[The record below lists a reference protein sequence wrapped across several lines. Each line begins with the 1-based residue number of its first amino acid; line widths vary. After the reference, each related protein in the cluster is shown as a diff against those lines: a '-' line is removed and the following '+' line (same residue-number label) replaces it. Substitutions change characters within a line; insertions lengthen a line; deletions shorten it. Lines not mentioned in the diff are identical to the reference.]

1 MHLKK
6 NNNDTKLTT
15 MSKRII
21 GRRNEQ
27 LNLLICDKN
36 IISNN
41 DECQGALIEMS
52 F

>member
-1 MHLKK
+1 
-6 NNNDTKLTT
+6 

-27 LNLLICDKN
+27 LNLLIFNNN

-41 DECQGALIEMS
+41 DEYQGVLTEMS